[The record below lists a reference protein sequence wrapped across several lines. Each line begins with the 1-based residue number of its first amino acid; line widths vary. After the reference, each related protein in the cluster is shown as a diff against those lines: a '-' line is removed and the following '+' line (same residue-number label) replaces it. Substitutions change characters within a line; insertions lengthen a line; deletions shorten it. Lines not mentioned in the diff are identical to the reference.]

1 MNGYGRV
8 KRDDNIASADWPSLL
23 TRVFHDLAR
32 IVQTEIR
39 LFQAGL
45 EPILS
50 NMVDRLLASM
60 AALMAFAA
68 TGICLLAAIVVFMS
82 RWLGWSGS
90 LAVAGGLC
98 FVAGLASLWIAK
110 QGPSK
115 PKAEIDHTFEEVM
128 ASPQPRST

>member
-1 MNGYGRV
+1 MTDEG
-8 KRDDNIASADWPSLL
+8 ISSADWPSLI

-50 NMVDRLLASM
+50 STLDRCLVGM

-68 TGICLLAAIVVFMS
+68 SGICLLAAIIILLS
-82 RWLGWSGS
+82 RWLGWPGAF
-90 LAVAGGLC
+90 AVGAGMSSM
-98 FVAGLASLWIAK
+98 AGLIGLRWAK
-110 QGPSK
+110 TRADK
-115 PKAEIDHTFEEVM
+115 VM
-128 ASPQPRST
+128 SRLERSFDQTLEPAQRST